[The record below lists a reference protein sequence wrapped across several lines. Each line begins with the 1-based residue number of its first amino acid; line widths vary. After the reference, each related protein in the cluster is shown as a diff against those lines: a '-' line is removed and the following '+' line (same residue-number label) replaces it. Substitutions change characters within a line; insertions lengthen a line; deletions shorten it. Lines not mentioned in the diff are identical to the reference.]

1 MKELFK
7 KVFNKETILYVV
19 FGVLTTVVNLAAFKL
34 FNVVFGEKLYLFSN
48 FLAWIVAVAFAY
60 ITNKLFVFES
70 KSFAGKIIIKE
81 IISFTGAR
89 VLSFVIEEA
98 GLWLLVDICKM
109 GNITWEILPRFISEN
124 ILPSFSIGGKMIAK
138 ILVSIIVVILN
149 YFFSKFFIFKK
160 GENDAK

>member
-1 MKELFK
+1 MKELLK
-7 KVFNKETILYVV
+7 KVFNKETILYVI
-19 FGVLTTVVNLAAFKL
+19 FGVLTTVVNFAAFKL
-34 FNVVFGEKLYLFSN
+34 FDMVLGDKFYLFSN

-60 ITNKLFVFES
+60 ITNKLFVFDS
-70 KSFAGKIIIKE
+70 KSFAGKVIIKE

-109 GNITWEILPRFISEN
+109 GNITWEILPEFA
-124 ILPSFSIGGKMIAK
+124 IGGKMIAK
-138 ILVSIIVVILN
+138 VILAVIVVILN

-160 GENDAK
+160 GEENAK